1 MDVPEEI
8 AEIID
13 LYYLAQEYQVMDL
26 MWRCEEEINLK
37 ISPVNVV
44 DVLVKYSPLLKRDI
58 EEVADLNE
66 EEQK

>member
-1 MDVPEEI
+1 
-8 AEIID
+8 
-13 LYYLAQEYQVMDL
+13 MDL